1 MEKEVPFEI
10 AYEKAKAETID
21 AIANIAQKY
30 SMPTWM
36 LNIMVNSIALEAR
49 VDSYESMIS
58 VLDVSMPED
67 LKKDPTTPDKV
78 INMDEK
84 KAQQNLTPKK

>member
-1 MEKEVPFEI
+1 MEKEVPLEI

-30 SMPTWM
+30 SMPTWL

-49 VDSYESMIS
+49 VNSYESMIS
-58 VLDVSMPED
+58 VLDISMPEN
-67 LKKDPTTPDKV
+67 LKKDPMTPDKV
-78 INMDEK
+78 INMDENK
-84 KAQQNLTPKK
+84 TPQNQTPKK